1 MMFLLVLML
10 AAFFIPLDVAFA
22 PSVKFL
28 VVFFVKNVSQEMVNC
43 WFGLMVWIHG
53 IPL

>member
-10 AAFFIPLDVAFA
+10 AAFFIPLDVAFV
-22 PSVKFL
+22 PSATFF
-28 VVFFVKNVSQEMVNC
+28 VVLFVKNVSQVMVNC